1 MQEYAILSGGLFY
14 FLGQI
19 IGGNQMKD
27 LKEHIDDVQRK
38 CSYYFKNTDLLLQAF
53 TRKSY
58 SAEYGGE
65 NNEVLEF
72 LGDRVLDFYVT
83 KVIAERYGFF
93 KSQTDTYDEQEDND
107 EYCIKAHRNEQDFT
121 ELKKEIVSN
130 ANLARRIEELGFKTM
145 MYLGQSDIDNKVWNQ
160 EKVKADLF
168 EAILGAVAIDSDW
181 NQDELQ
187 NVVEFMLQIDDFL
200 ADVDTE
206 EPRPSKF
213 QLENSVT
220 TLKELAEKGRCSI
233 PQYDIPDEQVY
244 DDGEYWWSCTCYV
257 RSWSIQKTALSSS
270 KKGAKKYATY
280 LVLCDY
286 FGIEPEEE

>member
-1 MQEYAILSGGLFY
+1 
-14 FLGQI
+14 
-19 IGGNQMKD
+19 MKD

-58 SAEYGGE
+58 SAEFGGE

-83 KVIAERYGFF
+83 KVIAEIYGFF
-93 KSQTDTYDEQEDND
+93 KSQTDYYNQEEDND

-168 EAILGAVAIDSDW
+168 EAILGAIAIDTDW
-181 NQDELQ
+181 NPDELQ
-187 NVVEFMLQIDDFL
+187 NSVEFMLQIDDFL
-200 ADVDTE
+200 EDVDTE
-206 EPRPSKF
+206 EERPDKF
-213 QLENSVT
+213 KIENSVT
-220 TLKELAEKGRCSI
+220 TLKELAEHGRCSI
-233 PQYDIPDEQVY
+233 PQYDQPDEQVY
-244 DDGEYWWSCTCYV
+244 RDGKYWWECTCYI
-257 RSWSIQKTALSSS
+257 RSWAMSKTAYATS
-270 KKGAKKYATY
+270 KKEAKRYAAY
-280 LVLCDY
+280 LVLCDFY
-286 FGIEPEEE
+286 GIPDEFEEEEDDE

>member
-1 MQEYAILSGGLFY
+1 
-14 FLGQI
+14 
-19 IGGNQMKD
+19 MKD

-58 SAEYGGE
+58 SAEFGGE
-65 NNEVLEF
+65 SNEVLEF

-83 KVIAERYGFF
+83 KVIAEIYGFF
-93 KSQTDTYDEQEDND
+93 KSQTDYYNQEEDND

-168 EAILGAVAIDSDW
+168 EAILGAIAIDSDW
-181 NQDELQ
+181 DPDELQ

-213 QLENSVT
+213 QLENAVT

-233 PQYDIPDEQVY
+233 PEYYQAEEQVLMN
-244 DDGEYWWSCTCYV
+244 DGTLMWECTCYI
-257 RSWSIQKTALSSS
+257 RSWAMKHTAYATS
-270 KKGAKKYATY
+270 KKEAKRYAAY
-280 LVLCDY
+280 LVLCDFY
-286 FGIEPEEE
+286 GLPDEFSEED

>member
-1 MQEYAILSGGLFY
+1 
-14 FLGQI
+14 
-19 IGGNQMKD
+19 MKD

-58 SAEYGGE
+58 SAEFGGE

-93 KSQTDTYDEQEDND
+93 KSQTDYYNQEEDND

-168 EAILGAVAIDSDW
+168 EAILGAIAIDTDW
-181 NQDELQ
+181 NPDELQ
-187 NVVEFMLQIDDFL
+187 NSVEFMLQIDDFL
-200 ADVDTE
+200 EDVDTE
-206 EPRPSKF
+206 EERPDKF
-213 QLENSVT
+213 KIENSVT
-220 TLKELAEKGRCSI
+220 TLKELAEHGRCSI
-233 PQYDIPDEQVY
+233 PQYDQPDEQVY
-244 DDGEYWWSCTCYV
+244 RDGKYWWECTCYI
-257 RSWSIQKTALSSS
+257 RSWAMSKTAYATS
-270 KKGAKKYATY
+270 KKEAKRYAAY
-280 LVLCDY
+280 LVLCDFY
-286 FGIEPEEE
+286 GIPDEFEEEEDDE